1 MKTQILAF
9 ISAFALT
16 TSVNGAP
23 TNDTAT
29 IAALREAS
37 MKEHG
42 IIETRDVV
50 DKRAQHCVYVCTNAG
65 FTGLCENECAGA
77 GVCYN
82 VPSSFNDQI
91 SSLGPDSG
99 YCRAFFDRDC
109 QDSSGHFDF
118 VNPGYDDLSHL
129 GDGRSNDQISSWIC
143 WDN

>member
-1 MKTQILAF
+1 MKVSILAF
-9 ISAFALT
+9 ISVLAPSLG
-16 TSVNGAP
+16 VNGAP
-23 TNDTAT
+23 TNETAA

-37 MKEHG
+37 MREHG
-42 IIETRDVV
+42 IETRDVLE
-50 DKRAQHCVYVCTNAG
+50 RRSQHCVYVCTQAG
-65 FTGLCENECAGA
+65 FAGLCENECAQS

-99 YCRAFFDRDC
+99 YCRAFFDYDC
-109 QDSSGHFDF
+109 QIAAGHFDF

-129 GDGRSNDQISSWIC
+129 GGGESNDQISSWMC

>member
-1 MKTQILAF
+1 MKALILAL
-9 ISAFALT
+9 ISALAPAF
-16 TSVNGAP
+16 SVNGAP
-23 TNDTAT
+23 TNGNAT
-29 IAALREAS
+29 VATLREAS

-42 IIETRDVV
+42 VETREVLE
-50 DKRAQHCVYVCTNAG
+50 KRAQHCVYVCTQAE
-65 FTGLCENECAGA
+65 FSGLCQNECAGA

-109 QDSSGHFDF
+109 QIAAGHFDF
-118 VNPGYDDLSHL
+118 VYPGYDDLSHL
-129 GDGRSNDQISSWIC
+129 GGGESNDQISSWIC